1 MHKSGFVNII
11 GNPNVGKSTLM
22 NALVGERL
30 SIITSKAQTTRHRIM
45 GIVSGDDFQIV
56 YSDTPGI
63 LKPTY
68 KMQESMMKFVT
79 GALTDADVILY
90 VTDTVEQSERAA
102 GIIARINRSGIPTIV
117 VVNKIDLSTPAALD
131 ALVGGA
137 ETVVDRPRGS
147 HHPDFPE
154 FVYELDYGYLKGTT
168 SADSEGIDVWI
179 GSDPRRQVTGALC
192 TVDLVKHDAELKILV
207 GCTAGDCAVIRRFYR
222 TPLSAV
228 RILRRKKP

>member
-1 MHKSGFVNII
+1 MTG
-11 GNPNVGKSTLM
+11 
-22 NALVGERL
+22 
-30 SIITSKAQTTRHRIM
+30 
-45 GIVSGDDFQIV
+45 
-56 YSDTPGI
+56 SDTMGGGM
-63 LKPTY
+63 Y
-68 KMQESMMKFVT
+68 GSDREGV
-79 GALTDADVILY
+79 
-90 VTDTVEQSERAA
+90 RAA
-102 GIIARINRSGIPTIV
+102 FADGAVSFWE
-117 VVNKIDLSTPAALD
+117 ALD

-137 ETVVDRPRGS
+137 EIVVDRPRGS

-154 FVYELDYGYLKGTT
+154 FVYELDSGYLKGTT

>member
-1 MHKSGFVNII
+1 MTG
-11 GNPNVGKSTLM
+11 
-22 NALVGERL
+22 
-30 SIITSKAQTTRHRIM
+30 
-45 GIVSGDDFQIV
+45 
-56 YSDTPGI
+56 SDTMGGGM
-63 LKPTY
+63 Y
-68 KMQESMMKFVT
+68 GSDRDGV
-79 GALTDADVILY
+79 
-90 VTDTVEQSERAA
+90 RAA
-102 GIIARINRSGIPTIV
+102 FADGAVSFWE
-117 VVNKIDLSTPAALD
+117 ALD

-137 ETVVDRPRGS
+137 EIVVDRPRGS

-168 SADSEGIDVWI
+168 SADGEGIDVWI

-228 RILRRKKP
+228 RIRTAVFQQVNQKIFCSSSSSAQPSGVRRHWRLRPHSTNPARRKRARLAALSGATLHHS